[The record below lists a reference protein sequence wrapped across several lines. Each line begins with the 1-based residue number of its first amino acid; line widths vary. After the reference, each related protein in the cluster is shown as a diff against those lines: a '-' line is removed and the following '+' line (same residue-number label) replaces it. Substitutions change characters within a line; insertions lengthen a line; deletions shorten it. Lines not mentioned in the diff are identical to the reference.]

1 MVFIIRSVQDEAVGL
16 SAAGIRAEENKDENA
31 RDGAAMNWLWVAM
44 GGAIGASLRYGI
56 GLWLFK
62 PQMQFPWPTWWVNI
76 LGCLCTGI
84 FLAYSQ
90 KYPALQQE
98 ARLFLMVGLLGG
110 FTTFSSFGLESF
122 QLLKQ
127 GAISMALLY
136 MFSSLLL
143 GLTALTVGFYLS
155 DLMLNQ
161 T

>member
-1 MVFIIRSVQDEAVGL
+1 MVFIIRSVQDKAVGL

-84 FLAYSQ
+84 FFGIQSKISCFAAGSPFIFNGWPIGRLYYLFQFRPGKFS
-90 KYPALQQE
+90 ALE
-98 ARLFLMVGLLGG
+98 AGSHLNGAPVYVFEPVAGPNRFDCRFL
-110 FTTFSSFGLESF
+110 SE
-122 QLLKQ
+122 
-127 GAISMALLY
+127 
-136 MFSSLLL
+136 
-143 GLTALTVGFYLS
+143 
-155 DLMLNQ
+155 
-161 T
+161 